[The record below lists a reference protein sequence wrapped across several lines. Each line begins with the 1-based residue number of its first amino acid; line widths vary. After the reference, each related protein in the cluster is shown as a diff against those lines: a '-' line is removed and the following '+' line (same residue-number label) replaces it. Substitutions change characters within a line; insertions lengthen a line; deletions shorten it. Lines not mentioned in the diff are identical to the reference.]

1 MSRWDDLV
9 AMAAESG
16 VRITPETAMKTAAYF
31 ACARVVAE
39 TVGSLPL
46 HLYRRLDDHN
56 SERAKD
62 LPLYNVLA
70 KRPNR
75 WQTRYEWV
83 EQMCLHLGFYGNSY
97 QFKVAG
103 DRGSV
108 SELRPL
114 NPAGMKVVQEGDMS
128 LSYVYT
134 DPSTGRQQAYR
145 DDQIMH
151 VRWLSFDGIHGEVP
165 VELGKDAIG
174 LARALEQYAAAFYKN
189 NAQPGI
195 VLHTDQALPRE
206 VREQLRDQW
215 EAAHRGP
222 AKAGRTA
229 ILSNGLKADTVS
241 ATNQESQLAELWMQ
255 SLLAICRVWRM
266 PPHMIQELGRATWG
280 NLQSEMVSFEKF
292 TIAPWL
298 RRIEGAI
305 ERDVL
310 PEDGDLYAEFLVE
323 GLLRGDIT
331 SRYAAYEVAIRNR
344 WMTPEEVRMKE
355 NLGPMPES
363 EDDSPGEAEDT
374 AGDATKDVTEGEDP
388 ASETNQSGTM
398 TTHQPSGRSLPLMRF
413 NEDQPRDESG
423 KWASGG
429 GGDSGSTG
437 TSSGSGT
444 QSAAST
450 PKEAKKQITKLEK
463 KRDRELS
470 KVDKQAAED
479 KEYYQSTAD
488 AISEKLE
495 SNRWGSGEHAE
506 DLQKLIESVPEYEA
520 WSNADSDRSWA
531 QTVAESTKN
540 NYHEQDSIGRV
551 VKRPLTDDE
560 WKQTPEYK
568 DWKDKERIESSLKE
582 KLKDSASAK
591 LDSVVAKHHARIDK
605 ESAAGKQKILD
616 DHVAAVSAVSGT
628 PRDGDGDGIIREKE
642 KANAT

>member
-1 MSRWDDLV
+1 MDATATLPEIKFLDTRMSRWDDLV

-331 SRYAAYEVAIRNR
+331 SRYAAYEVAIRNG

-374 AGDATKDVTEGEDP
+374 PGDAVEDVAEEDDTEDMPPEGDASTEAGDE
-388 ASETNQSGTM
+388 
-398 TTHQPSGRSLPLMRF
+398 
-413 NEDQPRDESG
+413 
-423 KWASGG
+423 
-429 GGDSGSTG
+429 
-437 TSSGSGT
+437 
-444 QSAAST
+444 
-450 PKEAKKQITKLEK
+450 
-463 KRDRELS
+463 
-470 KVDKQAAED
+470 
-479 KEYYQSTAD
+479 
-488 AISEKLE
+488 
-495 SNRWGSGEHAE
+495 
-506 DLQKLIESVPEYEA
+506 
-520 WSNADSDRSWA
+520 
-531 QTVAESTKN
+531 
-540 NYHEQDSIGRV
+540 
-551 VKRPLTDDE
+551 
-560 WKQTPEYK
+560 
-568 DWKDKERIESSLKE
+568 
-582 KLKDSASAK
+582 
-591 LDSVVAKHHARIDK
+591 
-605 ESAAGKQKILD
+605 
-616 DHVAAVSAVSGT
+616 
-628 PRDGDGDGIIREKE
+628 
-642 KANAT
+642 